1 MSKMGWLHY
10 LVQQAS
16 QSKNDEELK
25 KHLKTLGFKN
35 PNIASREFIKAYEDL
50 EEKAAKVGIKSRS
63 GYSIWISAQLVAIK

>member
-16 QSKNDEELK
+16 QLKNDEELK
-25 KHLKTLGFKN
+25 KHLKDLGFKN

-50 EEKAAKVGIKSRS
+50 EEKAVKVGIKPKS
-63 GYSIWISAQLVAIK
+63 GYSI

>member
-16 QSKNDEELK
+16 QLKNDEELK
-25 KHLKTLGFKN
+25 KHLKDLGFKS

-50 EEKAAKVGIKSRS
+50 EQKAAKVDIFPKER
-63 GYSIWISAQLVAIK
+63 YTV

>member
-10 LVQQAS
+10 LVRQAS
-16 QSKNDEELK
+16 QLKGDEELK
-25 KHLKTLGFKN
+25 KHLKDLGFKN

-63 GYSIWISAQLVAIK
+63 GYSI

>member
-50 EEKAAKVGIKSRS
+50 EEQAIKVGIKPKS
-63 GYSIWISAQLVAIK
+63 GYSI

>member
-16 QSKNDEELK
+16 HLKNDEELK
-25 KHLKTLGFKN
+25 KHLKDLGFKN

-50 EEKAAKVGIKSRS
+50 EKIAAKVGIKSKS
-63 GYSIWISAQLVAIK
+63 GYSI

>member
-16 QSKNDEELK
+16 QLKNDEELK
-25 KHLKTLGFKN
+25 KHLKDLGFKN

-50 EEKAAKVGIKSRS
+50 EPKAAKVDIFPEER
-63 GYSIWISAQLVAIK
+63 YTV

>member
-16 QSKNDEELK
+16 QLKDDEELK
-25 KHLKTLGFKN
+25 KHLKDLGFKN

-50 EEKAAKVGIKSRS
+50 EQKAAKVDIFPEER
-63 GYSIWISAQLVAIK
+63 YTA